1 MHNVTLTLKKRLNI
15 LTLLTLSLS
24 FSILLLIIRMQITE
38 TRYFLFLIWNIFL
51 AFIPYAITT
60 YLISL
65 KTTNRFLV
73 ITSLSIWLLFLPNAP
88 YIVTDLLHLKYS
100 SSKVLWL
107 DVLMIFSFAVNGLML
122 FYYSIKDC
130 KIILKQYF
138 NNTLVEFI
146 IISILFLSSFG
157 MYLGRFL
164 RYNSWEILNNP
175 SQIISDIVSIVIQ
188 PKAHYNAW
196 LFTLCFG
203 VALSIG
209 YLLFKKTKTNL
220 N

>member
-1 MHNVTLTLKKRLNI
+1 MPNVILTLKKRLN
-15 LTLLTLSLS
+15 LLTFSLS
-24 FSILLLIIRMQITE
+24 FSILLLVIRMQITE
-38 TRYFLFLIWNIFL
+38 TRYFLFLIWNLFL

-73 ITSLSIWLLFLPNAP
+73 IASLSVWLLFLPNAP

-130 KIILKQYF
+130 KTILERYF
-138 NNTLVEFI
+138 NSFWVEFI

-175 SQIISDIVSIVIQ
+175 SHIISDIVSILTQ
-188 PKAHYNAW
+188 PKIHYNAW

-209 YLLFKKTKTNL
+209 YYIFKNLKTEIK
-220 N
+220 